1 MFASNENTLAHA
13 FLNLDRAF
21 LDAVGGDEASP
32 SFDDFADL
40 LGAATLNFGLCE
52 LHDRRALRFES
63 VGGQDFASAHKER
76 SVAYQTRGL
85 EILDRAIRLE
95 KPMVR
100 DFMQAEKPTG
110 ETGAIA
116 VNRFREDFMSLIAD
130 SELKPKDVGRIQELI
145 DEAAKTVLSGEN
157 LGQWLSEQAKTLSE
171 ARRSEDRGNRDN
183 LPWWKIVII
192 AAYVGLSVWK
202 IWRCTVRKRC
212 RRGEKAAYEAAA
224 VVLGISLKFC

>member
-1 MFASNENTLAHA
+1 MFASNENTLAHE

-21 LDAVGGDEASP
+21 LDAVGGDKASP

-63 VGGQDFASAHKER
+63 VGGRDFASAHRER
-76 SVAYQTRGL
+76 SAAFQKRGL
-85 EILDRAIRLE
+85 DILDRAIRLE
-95 KPMVR
+95 KQMAQEFEKAKKPEDAIGEAVLSR
-100 DFMQAEKPTG
+100 FHGDFMAL
-110 ETGAIA
+110 
-116 VNRFREDFMSLIAD
+116 VAD
-130 SELKPKDVGRIQELI
+130 SELKPKDVGRIADLI
-145 DEAAKTVLSGEN
+145 DEAVKALMSGEN
-157 LGQWLSEQAKTLSE
+157 LGLWLSHQAKTLSD

-202 IWRCTVRKRC
+202 IWRCTVRNRC
-212 RRGEKAAYEAAA
+212 RKGEKAAYEAAA